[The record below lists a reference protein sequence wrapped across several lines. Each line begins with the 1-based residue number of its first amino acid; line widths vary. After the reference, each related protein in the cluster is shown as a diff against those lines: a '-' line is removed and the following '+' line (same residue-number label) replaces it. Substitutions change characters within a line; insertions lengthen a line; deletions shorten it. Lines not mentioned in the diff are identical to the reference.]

1 MVGARGLSRSPA
13 PITLRVLPG
22 ALAVA
27 RLDGDAALPAWAGTG
42 GGALW
47 VAARTAA
54 ELSVVCADDAVPAS
68 VPALRARRALEVAGP
83 LDPALTG
90 VMAAIAAP
98 LAAAGIPILAIATYD
113 TDYVLVEES
122 LLEAAVGALRAAGL
136 TVRP

>member
-1 MVGARGLSRSPA
+1 MVGARRLTWLPA
-13 PITLRVLPG
+13 QITLRVLPG

-27 RLDGDAALPAWAGTG
+27 RLDGDAVLPAWASEPR
-42 GGALW
+42 GALW

-54 ELSVVCADDAVPAS
+54 ELSVVCADDAVPAG

-98 LAAAGIPILAIATYD
+98 LASAGIPILAIATYD

-122 LLEAAVGALRAAGL
+122 LLDAAVGALHGAGL
-136 TVRP
+136 AVEP